1 MEEGEQNNYANY
13 HNAKYLHINYFMNG
27 IKCQQLKRTMR
38 EIVLKSGKRLQ
49 GMKHLR
55 FGSEKF

>member
-27 IKCQQLKRTMR
+27 IKCQ
-38 EIVLKSGKRLQ
+38 
-49 GMKHLR
+49 
-55 FGSEKF
+55 